1 MAGDITPFAAPEDL
15 HWAVSGGAVRRERTG
30 GGVMAILP
38 ELRPT
43 LVVMLG
49 DPHFLRAAEPGAAW
63 ACVPDAAVWGPALH
77 ARRGWTAG
85 DVRAIGFGLTAQ
97 GVRAL
102 CGVPPGRLFDRTV
115 GLGEAG
121 EAFAAACRVAWTGE
135 RPDLDAVLAALR
147 RLLGAGPDAA
157 LPAPLMLDPDAP
169 IAAQARAAG
178 LSDRQF
184 RRRFAAEWGAAP
196 KVWQRLARVDAM
208 LAALGAGRQGRS
220 GGALRRRAAPDPG
233 ISPADRLHAAR
244 LSSGRRGQR
253 HADLAQPAA
262 AGRGPARA
270 CCATGRLRLASAPA
284 GALCSASLGNGRV
297 AQRKSTTLTR

>member
-1 MAGDITPFAAPEDL
+1 MGGGRSLAGDITPFAAPEDL

-49 DPHFLRAAEPGAAW
+49 DPHFLRAAKPGAAW
-63 ACVPDAAVWGPALH
+63 TRVPDAAVWGPALH

-102 CGVPPGRLFDRTV
+102 CGVPPGRLIDRTV

-121 EAFAAACRVAWTGE
+121 EAFAGACRVAWTGE
-135 RPDLDAVLAALR
+135 RADLVAVLAALS

-208 LAALGAGRQGRS
+208 LAALHPRS
-220 GGALRRRAAPDPG
+220 WEPVGGGDPAARFADEPHLIREFRRLTGFTPRAYRRAVAASGTPTLRSLPLQGEAPPE
-233 ISPADRLHAAR
+233 PAAR
-244 LSSGRRGQR
+244 PPG
-253 HADLAQPAA
+253 
-262 AGRGPARA
+262 
-270 CCATGRLRLASAPA
+270 
-284 GALCSASLGNGRV
+284 
-297 AQRKSTTLTR
+297 